1 MKLITEKPK
10 KKSKVKKNKHKS
22 EFGKTMYLFNVIFVS
37 YVVTISFILIA
48 LSGKLGIIDLSAIST
63 IVMSAFA
70 ELGIHTGFIVWKAK
84 VENCRKY
91 PNVNQTNISLQNLG
105 DFSVQN
111 SINSTENDMNNT
123 QNTEYNPQ
131 NNRGT

>member
-1 MKLITEKPK
+1 MKLIIEKTK
-10 KKSKVKKNKHKS
+10 KKSKIKKTKPKS

-37 YVVTISFILIA
+37 YVVTISFILIS
-48 LSGKLGIIDLSAIST
+48 LSGKLGITDLSAIST

-91 PNVNQTNISLQNLG
+91 PNVNQTDISLQNNDVILEDTG
-105 DFSVQN
+105 E
-111 SINSTENDMNNT
+111 NSTQNN
-123 QNTEYNPQ
+123 EYNTQ

>member
-1 MKLITEKPK
+1 MKITIEKTK
-10 KKSKVKKNKHKS
+10 KKSKIKKTKPKS
-22 EFGKTMYLFNVIFVS
+22 EFGKTMYFFNVIFVS

-91 PNVNQTNISLQNLG
+91 PNVNRTDISLQNLG
-105 DFSVQN
+105 NFSG
-111 SINSTENDMNNT
+111 ENDINIT
-123 QNTEYNPQ
+123 QNEEFNMQ
-131 NNRGT
+131 NNRGI